1 MKVEIIRPVCLGFR
15 GYLPGECPDVPEIVA
30 EAWLTAGKAKA
41 VGVAAAPMAAESP
54 AFPAALGAAVTA
66 ETVETLCGKY
76 TVPELR
82 QMYEAKTGKKV
93 HHKLNE
99 KSLAEAILA
108 AGK

>member
-1 MKVEIIRPVCLGFR
+1 MKVEIIRPVCLGYR

-30 EAWLTAGKAKA
+30 EAWVAANKAKPA
-41 VGVAAAPMAAESP
+41 GSLPAAESP
-54 AFPAALGAAVTA
+54 AFPAAPGAAVTV

-82 QMYEAKTGKKV
+82 QMYEVKTGKKA

-99 KSLAEAILA
+99 RSLAEAILA